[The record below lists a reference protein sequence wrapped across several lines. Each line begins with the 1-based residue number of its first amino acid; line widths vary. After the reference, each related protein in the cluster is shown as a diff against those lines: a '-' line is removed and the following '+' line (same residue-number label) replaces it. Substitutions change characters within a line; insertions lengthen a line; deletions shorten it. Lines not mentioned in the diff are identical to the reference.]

1 MASEIQ
7 LFVAVVLYD
16 DENEAVCFLSG
27 LVRNVTH
34 SCVLNIDG
42 ARLNKLVRTHVQL
55 ALDTSRG
62 RPRSCVRV
70 STIMSY
76 WTLWP
81 WSLLMIKSLI
91 LILINPWNVL
101 HFFNWCRIHH
111 YCIEKNFIGEG
122 IPQAMVTDNRS
133 SFTSE
138 KIASWHKGIWCR
150 HKLAEPI

>member
-62 RPRSCVRV
+62 PTKKLR
-70 STIMSY
+70 
-76 WTLWP
+76 
-81 WSLLMIKSLI
+81 
-91 LILINPWNVL
+91 
-101 HFFNWCRIHH
+101 
-111 YCIEKNFIGEG
+111 
-122 IPQAMVTDNRS
+122 
-133 SFTSE
+133 TSE
-138 KIASWHKGIWCR
+138 HHHVLLNVVALESPHD
-150 HKLAEPI
+150 